1 MTELLQKIKQEALAD
16 HVPIMSDESLAFIV
30 VSLLTHR
37 CKSLLE
43 IGTAVG
49 VSALAIAHEI
59 PDIRITTLERDELRY
74 NKARSNILEC
84 NADDR
89 IRAICTDALTY
100 TCKEMFDALI
110 IDAAKAQ
117 NKAFFDR
124 FFPFVKPR
132 GIVIVDNLDFHGHS
146 ENIENLGDR
155 RNLRQMV
162 NKIKNFES
170 TITSRSDLAV
180 ERVSIGDGMM
190 LIRRIGH
197 SFNFNE

>member
-84 NADDR
+84 HADDR

-100 TCKEMFDALI
+100 TCIEMFDALI

>member
-1 MTELLQKIKQEALAD
+1 MNDKLEQIKQKALSQ
-16 HVPIMSDESLAFIV
+16 HVPIMSDDSIRYIV
-30 VSLLTHR
+30 TSLLTAQ

-49 VSALAIAHEI
+49 FSSLFIAQEI
-59 PDIRITTLERDELRY
+59 NDIVITTIERDEDRY
-74 NKARSNILEC
+74 RQAKENIIEMNLK
-84 NADDR
+84 DR
-89 IRAICTDALTY
+89 IDVICADALTY
-100 TCKEMFDALI
+100 SCNRMVDALL

-132 GIVIVDNLDFHGHS
+132 GIVIVDNLDFHGHT
-146 ENIENLGDR
+146 ENIEELKDR

-162 NKIKNFES
+162 NKIKTFEKY
-170 TITSRSDLAV
+170 IASRSDLSV
-180 ERVSIGDGMM
+180 ERVGIGDGLM

-197 SFNFNE
+197 SFNFDK